1 MGCMTVAPGKWRPMV
16 VEIGPFGSLT
26 GISKIAANVIG
37 PLADREVS
45 VFCLSTNQDDY
56 VMVSW
61 LLCALRSPGN
71 SLVRV
76 AKDPS
81 VFS

>member
-1 MGCMTVAPGKWRPMV
+1 MYVFSPPLDLKASAGLSCLTVAPGKWRAMV

-26 GISKIAANVIG
+26 DISKIAANVIG

-56 VMVSW
+56 VMV
-61 LLCALRSPGN
+61 
-71 SLVRV
+71 RV
-76 AKDPS
+76 
-81 VFS
+81 

>member
-1 MGCMTVAPGKWRPMV
+1 MGCMSVAPGKWRPMV

-56 VMVSW
+56 VMVSE
-61 LLCALRSPGN
+61 
-71 SLVRV
+71 V
-76 AKDPS
+76 ARFAPC
-81 VFS
+81 VHQGTPW